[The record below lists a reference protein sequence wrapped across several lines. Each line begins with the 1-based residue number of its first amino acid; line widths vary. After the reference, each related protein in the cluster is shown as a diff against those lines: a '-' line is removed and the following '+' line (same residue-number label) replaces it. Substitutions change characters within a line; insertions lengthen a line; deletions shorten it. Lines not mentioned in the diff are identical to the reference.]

1 MAPIGKLSYI
11 CLQSEAYR
19 ISLGFFEYVKLD
31 EEYIPTYEQV
41 KALASKYLGEDEFN
55 WDNFRSFV
63 NDADK
68 DKIAPTDFNALPFKL
83 EGDSAKESVLI
94 DRVMILL
101 PPFVDKDAVDQEQMK
116 KDLTSV
122 VQGLDAFWDGQE
134 STSTDKGVIE
144 RHHVTE
150 YRALVGAASDKPG
163 YIRVDVA
170 TVSIDARY
178 KKETHPI
185 IPPKITKDGNFSVKV
200 INLIVAKGFT
210 A

>member
-1 MAPIGKLSYI
+1 MAPIGESSHLH
-11 CLQSEAYR
+11 LQHDAHR
-19 ISLGFFEYVKLD
+19 IFPGFFEYVKLD
-31 EEYIPTYEQV
+31 EEYIKTYDQV
-41 KALASKYLGEDEFN
+41 KALASKYLGEGQFN
-55 WDNFRSFV
+55 WNDFRSFV

-83 EGDSAKESVLI
+83 EGDNAKESVLI
-94 DRVMILL
+94 DRVMTLL
-101 PPFVDKDAVDQEQMK
+101 PPFVDKEAVDQEQMK

-122 VQGLDAFWDGQE
+122 VQGLDAFWNGQE
-134 STSTDKGVIE
+134 SSTDTGVIE
-144 RHHVTE
+144 RHHIAE
-150 YRALVGAASDKPG
+150 YNALVGATSDKPG

-170 TVSIDARY
+170 IVSIDARY

-200 INLIVAKGFT
+200 INLIVAKDFT